1 MSVGLAVAAVLFI
14 GVLGRASAD
23 EYRIG
28 PDDVLEI
35 NFWQAPTF
43 NTTVR
48 VNLEGKITLD
58 IIGQVDAAGKTTQEL
73 QNDIVRQISRLN
85 KDISQAVV
93 RVVQYNYN
101 YVYVTGQARNPG
113 KLTFEQI
120 PDLWEIINEAGGP
133 TDVADLSRVTI
144 VRGGDDAGK
153 VEIVDVAKAIST
165 GTLNKLPKV
174 RRMDTIELPG
184 TLGGVPSRDLGRSVE
199 KKNVIYVV
207 GAVKNPGAITYED
220 NIDVLD
226 AISLAGG
233 PAPSADMSKAK
244 IVTKDGPYA
253 QSLQL
258 NLNKYSSSGKPSRY
272 ILQQEDTIILP
283 EKSNG
288 LFGASLGTTAAVI
301 GVVSSIVLVWDRI
314 ASH

>member
-1 MSVGLAVAAVLFI
+1 MSVGFLLAAVLLI
-14 GVLGRASAD
+14 GGTGHAQAE

-58 IIGQVDAAGKTTQEL
+58 IIGQIDAAGKTTQEL

-144 VRGGDDAGK
+144 VRGGEDAGK

-184 TLGGVPSRDLGRSVE
+184 TLGGIPSRDLGRSVE

-207 GAVKNPGAITYED
+207 GAVK
-220 NIDVLD
+220 VFQHC
-226 AISLAGG
+226 AG
-233 PAPSADMSKAK
+233 
-244 IVTKDGPYA
+244 
-253 QSLQL
+253 
-258 NLNKYSSSGKPSRY
+258 
-272 ILQQEDTIILP
+272 
-283 EKSNG
+283 
-288 LFGASLGTTAAVI
+288 
-301 GVVSSIVLVWDRI
+301 
-314 ASH
+314 